1 MFRVRLDG
9 LDDQV
14 QFVRAVDL
22 SRYAVIAVWRDLQ
35 GFSEVVQAI
44 DPVRGDIFH
53 KEHGAGAIFRPRDQ
67 GKMIGAEVKHEVAKG
82 RKLRPPAAA
91 PLRGYPADSSV
102 RDITTARRFLETGES
117 IRRWIRILVGFAQTV
132 AAKQK
137 DLRVFD
143 KTIGNGSSNGRIEKD
158 VAPVGKRSIRC
169 DDCTSLAAVA
179 R

>member
-1 MFRVRLDG
+1 MAGLERATRAAVWRLD
-9 LDDQV
+9 
-14 QFVRAVDL
+14 
-22 SRYAVIAVWRDLQ
+22 RDLQ

-102 RDITTARRFLETGES
+102 RDITTARRFLEAGES
-117 IRRWIRILVGFAQTV
+117 IRRRIWILVG
-132 AAKQK
+132 
-137 DLRVFD
+137 L
-143 KTIGNGSSNGRIEKD
+143 S
-158 VAPVGKRSIRC
+158 
-169 DDCTSLAAVA
+169 
-179 R
+179 

>member
-14 QFVRAVDL
+14 EFVGAVDL
-22 SRYAVIAVWRDLQ
+22 PRYAVIAVGQDLQ
-35 GFSEVVQAI
+35 GFGEVVQAI
-44 DPVRGDIFH
+44 DPMRGVISH
-53 KEHGAGAIFRPRDQ
+53 KEHGARAIFRPRDQ

-137 DLRVFD
+137 DLGVFD
-143 KTIGNGSSNGRIEKD
+143 KPIGNGSSNGRIEKD

>member
-1 MFRVRLDG
+1 
-9 LDDQV
+9 
-14 QFVRAVDL
+14 
-22 SRYAVIAVWRDLQ
+22 VWRDLQ

-102 RDITTARRFLETGES
+102 RDITTARRFLEAGES
-117 IRRWIRILVGFAQTV
+117 IRRRIWILVG
-132 AAKQK
+132 
-137 DLRVFD
+137 L
-143 KTIGNGSSNGRIEKD
+143 S
-158 VAPVGKRSIRC
+158 
-169 DDCTSLAAVA
+169 
-179 R
+179 